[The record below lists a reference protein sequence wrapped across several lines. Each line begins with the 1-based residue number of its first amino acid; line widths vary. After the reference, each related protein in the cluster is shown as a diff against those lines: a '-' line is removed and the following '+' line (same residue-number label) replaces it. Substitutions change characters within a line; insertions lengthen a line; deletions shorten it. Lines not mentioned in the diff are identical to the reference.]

1 MSPKIQVMESQSQV
15 PQSDLT
21 DKGKVFREL
30 MGVK

>member
-15 PQSDLT
+15 PQCDLT
-21 DKGKVFREL
+21 DKGKVFTEL